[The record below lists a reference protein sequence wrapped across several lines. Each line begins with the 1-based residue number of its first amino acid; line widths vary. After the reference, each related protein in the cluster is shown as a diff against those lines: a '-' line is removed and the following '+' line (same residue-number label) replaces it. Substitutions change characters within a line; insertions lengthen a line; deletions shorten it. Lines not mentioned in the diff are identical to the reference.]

1 MNDRVGIFWV
11 YIGSFLF
18 SPIVVDDERHRRTG
32 PSLQE
37 NFPLSLTKAIGR
49 KSKNTLTSLPRS

>member
-1 MNDRVGIFWV
+1 MTEWG
-11 YIGSFLF
+11 F
-18 SPIVVDDERHRRTG
+18 SGYTSAVSCSPPIVVDDERHRRTG